1 MEVCFSLLQNF
12 SATLKIYMRNWQ
24 ITWEKTAP
32 KQTALKSYEIL
43 LLSDIK
49 IFSCLAKS
57 EIIIDFLIS
66 FSHFSWCSVNSTEVL
81 LLWQLTIKQ
90 AVNAFHL
97 NHPAVS
103 HGATVARLWPP
114 QSLTGHSSLYSRA
127 FPQVLEKM
135 NFWTG
140 KCTLARN
147 ISYGC
152 GAMADTTHSL
162 TQKQLHSA
170 NLFVIWTQ
178 EENVLKT
185 STRF

>member
-1 MEVCFSLLQNF
+1 MTTAKLTEVCFSLLQNF

-24 ITWEKTAP
+24 ITWEKTAS
-32 KQTALKSYEIL
+32 KQTALRSYEIL

-114 QSLTGHSSLYSRA
+114 QSLTGHSSLYSRD

-147 ISYGC
+147 IS
-152 GAMADTTHSL
+152 
-162 TQKQLHSA
+162 
-170 NLFVIWTQ
+170 
-178 EENVLKT
+178 
-185 STRF
+185 

>member
-1 MEVCFSLLQNF
+1 MTAAKLTEVCFSLLQNF
-12 SATLKIYMRNWQ
+12 SATLKIYVRNWQ
-24 ITWEKTAP
+24 ITWAKTAP
-32 KQTALKSYEIL
+32 KQTALKSYEIM

-66 FSHFSWCSVNSTEVL
+66 FSHFSWCTVNPTEVL

-127 FPQVLEKM
+127 FPQVLKKM

-140 KCTLARN
+140 KHTLARN
-147 ISYGC
+147 ISWGC
-152 GAMADTTHSL
+152 GAMADITRSL
-162 TQKQLHSA
+162 RKSYTPQIF
-170 NLFVIWTQ
+170 FVI
-178 EENVLKT
+178 
-185 STRF
+185 